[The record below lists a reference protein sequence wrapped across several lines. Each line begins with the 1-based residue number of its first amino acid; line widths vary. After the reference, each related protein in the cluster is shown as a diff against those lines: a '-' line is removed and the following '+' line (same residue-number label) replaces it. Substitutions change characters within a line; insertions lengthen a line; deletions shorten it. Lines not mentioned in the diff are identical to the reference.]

1 MCYYTTDE
9 VAEIFGVSRS
19 TIVRWCKIGKMLNTN
34 YGRGKG
40 RGIEISEDSLE
51 EFAKTSYKYG
61 RIYLMHK
68 YISED
73 KDSRVGYL
81 LVVKKLFEG

>member
-19 TIVRWCKIGKMLNTN
+19 TVVRWCKLGRMSHTN

-40 RGIEISEDSLE
+40 HGIEIGEDSIE
-51 EFAKTSYKYG
+51 EFAKKSYKYG
-61 RIYLMHK
+61 RIYLMHE

-73 KDSRVGYL
+73 KSTRVGYL

>member
-40 RGIEISEDSLE
+40 HGIEISEDSLE

-73 KDSRVGYL
+73 KDSRIAYL
-81 LVVKKLFEG
+81 NVVKKLFEG

>member
-1 MCYYTTDE
+1 MYYTTEE
-9 VAEIFGVSRS
+9 VAEIFGVSKS
-19 TIVRWCKIGKMLNTN
+19 TVIRWCKLGRLQNTN

-40 RGIEISEDSLE
+40 HGIEIGERAIE

-73 KDSRVGYL
+73 KSTRIAYL
-81 LVVKKLFEG
+81 NVVKKLFEG